1 MDRFLRKLDIEL
13 IDGKHSKLSEK
24 WCIENDNTPFARL
37 YYIKNGS
44 GQMKTCN
51 KDVSFKPKQLYL
63 VPPRGNLAYN
73 YIADLEIWWIHFTM
87 KIFDSIDLFDYLN
100 YKLERQVWNT
110 DYLEIEME
118 QLIIAAKNDDVQ
130 SQMLGNG
137 ILMKLIAPFFS
148 DLSANTS
155 AAEIEQMLRFAPV
168 ISYIDNNIGGKI
180 TLKQLASLVNY
191 ERTYFS
197 SLFTKL
203 FKISP
208 IRFILRKRIER
219 AMFLLETTNYLL
231 EQISEE
237 LGFSDAYHFSK
248 TFKQYTG
255 IAPTIF
261 RKQKLDLEESIP

>member
-13 IDGKHSKLSEK
+13 IDGKHSKLSK
-24 WCIENDNTPFARL
+24 RWQIENDNTPYARL

-44 GQMKTCN
+44 GYMRTHD
-51 KDVSFKPKQLYL
+51 KDISFKPNHLYL

-73 YIADLEIWWIHFTM
+73 YIADLEIWWVHFTI
-87 KIFDSIDLFDYLN
+87 KVFDSIDLFDYLN
-100 YKLERQVWNT
+100 YKLERQVWNN
-110 DYLEIEME
+110 DYLEIEMD
-118 QLIIAAKNDDVQ
+118 QLIIASKNDDVQ

-137 ILMKLIAPFFS
+137 LLLKLIAPFFS
-148 DLSANTS
+148 DFSKNTS
-155 AAEIEQMLRFAPV
+155 AAEIEQMQRFAPV
-168 ISYIDNNIGGKI
+168 ISYIDNNIGEKI
-180 TLKQLASLVNY
+180 TLEQLASLVNY

-197 SLFTKL
+197 SLFTDI

-219 AMFLLETTNYLL
+219 AMFRLETTNCLL
-231 EQISEE
+231 EEISEE

-255 IAPTIF
+255 IAPTAF
-261 RKQKLDLEESIP
+261 RRQRLELDESIP